1 MVEKETEDNSYGNG
15 FAFPL
20 EPNTPLGIAMLIVED
35 EEGNYEPIRTVATIN
50 EAKELAGID
59 FRERLQRVDDG

>member
-1 MVEKETEDNSYGNG
+1 
-15 FAFPL
+15 
-20 EPNTPLGIAMLIVED
+20 MLIVED

-50 EAKELAGID
+50 EAKELARID